1 MRVRSNL
8 GAICIL
14 VSLFVTGT
22 ATSQPGSV
30 LHEQKISDAME
41 SFTGLLGSSDECGG
55 AVASLGDLDGA
66 GPSVVALAVGVIG
79 DDDGGGNRGAVYVL
93 FLHATGNVLSHHKI
107 SDTQGNF
114 TATLDNSDEFGASIA
129 FLGDLDGAGPS
140 VAAMAVGA
148 AADDD
153 GGSNRGAVYILFLDA
168 TGNVLSHQKISDTQG
183 GFSAVLSSSDEFG
196 GAVAYLGDL
205 DGAGPSAAALAVGA
219 VGDDDGGTNHGSVHV
234 LFLNAAGSVLSHQ
247 KISDTEGDFAA
258 TLDLAD
264 EFGSAVASL
273 GDLDG
278 SGDAVAALAVGAVG
292 DDDGGSDRGA
302 VYVLFMNSSGS
313 VLSHQKIS
321 ESAGN
326 FGVSLSGGDEF
337 GGAVASLGDVDG
349 AGPSVATLAV
359 GTIGDDDGGSNRGA
373 VYVLF
378 LDSTGEVLSQQKI
391 SSTSGSL
398 VGPIDD
404 DDEFGGSLASI
415 GDVDGSGESVV
426 ALASGA
432 VLDDDGGSDYGAVHV
447 LFLAGVSVSDAARL
461 PAARGSTLG
470 QAWPNPFNPTTT
482 IPFAIAES
490 AWVEID
496 IWDVHGRL
504 VRKLVRA
511 RFTPGD
517 YAATWD
523 GQDDSGRPLASGTY
537 YYRMSVDGRAVPVGE
552 RAVLLK

>member
-1 MRVRSNL
+1 
-8 GAICIL
+8 
-14 VSLFVTGT
+14 
-22 ATSQPGSV
+22 
-30 LHEQKISDAME
+30 
-41 SFTGLLGSSDECGG
+41 
-55 AVASLGDLDGA
+55 
-66 GPSVVALAVGVIG
+66 
-79 DDDGGGNRGAVYVL
+79 
-93 FLHATGNVLSHHKI
+93 
-107 SDTQGNF
+107 
-114 TATLDNSDEFGASIA
+114 
-129 FLGDLDGAGPS
+129 
-140 VAAMAVGA
+140 
-148 AADDD
+148 
-153 GGSNRGAVYILFLDA
+153 
-168 TGNVLSHQKISDTQG
+168 
-183 GFSAVLSSSDEFG
+183 
-196 GAVAYLGDL
+196 
-205 DGAGPSAAALAVGA
+205 
-219 VGDDDGGTNHGSVHV
+219 
-234 LFLNAAGSVLSHQ
+234 
-247 KISDTEGDFAA
+247 
-258 TLDLAD
+258 
-264 EFGSAVASL
+264 
-273 GDLDG
+273 
-278 SGDAVAALAVGAVG
+278 VG

-337 GGAVASLGDVDG
+337 GGAVGSLGDVDG